1 MTLNAVGFKQTAF
14 FVVCSVAILAVH
26 AGYAQVPVIDGV
38 RENIQQQTKN
48 WYSRYIEDMRKL
60 KGGSGGVTDSFAPGQ
75 GSGSPD
81 ACSDIG
87 MGGDS
92 SVTGNSN
99 VPQSRQD
106 VAGLVKRIAQEE
118 GIDPNFALA
127 IAQQESRFNQNSRSP
142 VGAIGVMQL
151 MPGTAHE
158 LDVNPY
164 NTESNIR
171 GGVRY
176 LKQNLNKFGGR
187 MDLTAAAY
195 NAGPNRQ
202 SLREGRIPDI
212 PETQD
217 YVGRVWANY
226 NSFKAGNGNLGP
238 SGSETP
244 QIVSGNGYGGCG
256 EQLKKAW
263 DRNTEAQQAR
273 AQIINDLVKKSLE
286 ANQKYNQASL
296 EGVRSMSNR
305 VKGADSN
312 NQNPGFGAM
321 TPLEIQC
328 PSGVLNLG
336 STRCYFMPTVMSNDQ
351 VREWLAQLQ
360 RQAQASN
367 GVATFDVQ
375 EGNTGGLVTIVE
387 TRPQG

>member
-1 MTLNAVGFKQTAF
+1 MNAVGFKQTASM
-14 FVVCSVAILAVH
+14 VVCSVAILAAH

-48 WYSRYIEDMRKL
+48 WYTHYTEDMRKL

-81 ACSDIG
+81 ACSDAG

-99 VPQSRQD
+99 VAQSRQE
-106 VAGLVKRIAQEE
+106 VADMVKRIAQEE
-118 GIDPNFALA
+118 AVDPNFALA
-127 IAQQESRFNQNSRSP
+127 IAQQESRFNQNARSP

-151 MPGTAHE
+151 MPGTAQE
-158 LDVNPY
+158 LGFNPY
-164 NTESNIR
+164 NTEGNIR

-187 MDLTAAAY
+187 MDLMAAAY

-202 SLREGRIPDI
+202 SLREGRIPNI

-217 YVGRVWANY
+217 YVQKVSANY
-226 NSFKAGNGNLGP
+226 NSFKAKNGDLGP

-244 QIVSGNGYGGCG
+244 QTVSGNGYGGCG

-263 DRNTEAQQAR
+263 DRNAEAQQAR
-273 AQIINDLVKKSLE
+273 AQVINDLVKKSLE

-305 VKGADSN
+305 VKGVDSG
-312 NQNPGFGAM
+312 NQNPGFGAI
-321 TPLEIQC
+321 TPVEVQC

-336 STRCYFMPTVMSNDQ
+336 STRCYSMPTVMSNDQ
-351 VREWLAQLQ
+351 VRDWLVDLQ
-360 RQAQASN
+360 RQAPASN
-367 GVATFDVQ
+367 GVATFDVMK
-375 EGNTGGLVTIVE
+375 GDTGGLLAIVE

>member
-1 MTLNAVGFKQTAF
+1 MHTT
-14 FVVCSVAILAVH
+14 
-26 AGYAQVPVIDGV
+26 YAQVPVIDGS
-38 RENIQQQTKN
+38 RENTQQQTKN
-48 WYSRYIEDMRKL
+48 WYTRYTQDMRKL
-60 KGGSGGVTDSFAPGQ
+60 KSGSGGVTDSFVPGQ
-75 GSGSPD
+75 ESGSPD
-81 ACSDIG
+81 ACSDAG
-87 MGGDS
+87 MGGVS

-99 VPQSRQD
+99 VPQSRQE
-106 VAGLVKRIAQEE
+106 VADMVKRIAQEE
-118 GIDPNFALA
+118 GVDPHFALA
-127 IAQQESRFNQNSRSP
+127 IAQQESRFNQNARSP

-151 MPGTAHE
+151 MPGTAQE
-158 LDVNPY
+158 LGVNPY
-164 NTESNIR
+164 DTEGNIR

-176 LKQNLNKFGGR
+176 LKQNVNKFGGR

-202 SLREGRIPDI
+202 SLREGRVPNI

-217 YVGRVWANY
+217 YVRKVSANY
-226 NSFKAGNGNLGP
+226 NSFKAKNGDLGP

-244 QIVSGNGYGGCG
+244 QTVSGNGYGGCG

-273 AQIINDLVKKSLE
+273 AQVINDLVKKSLE

-296 EGVRSMSNR
+296 EGVRSMSNSI
-305 VKGADSN
+305 KGADSS

-328 PSGVLNLG
+328 PPGVLNLG
-336 STRCYFMPTVMSNDQ
+336 STRCYSMPTVMSKDQ

>member
-1 MTLNAVGFKQTAF
+1 MNAVDFKQTASI
-14 FVVCSVAILAVH
+14 VVCCVAILA
-26 AGYAQVPVIDGV
+26 ARASYAQVPVIDGV
-38 RENIQQQTKN
+38 RANIQQQTRN
-48 WYSRYIEDMRKL
+48 WYTRYTEDMRKL
-60 KGGSGGVTDSFAPGQ
+60 KGGSGAVTDSFAPGQ

-81 ACSDIG
+81 ACSDAG
-87 MGGDS
+87 MGGGS

-99 VPQSRQD
+99 VPQSRQE
-106 VAGLVKRIAQEE
+106 VASMVKRIAQEE
-118 GIDPNFALA
+118 GVDPNFTLA
-127 IAQQESRFNQNSRSP
+127 IAQQESRFNQNARSP

-151 MPGTAHE
+151 MPGTAQE
-158 LDVNPY
+158 LGVNPY
-164 NTESNIR
+164 NAEGNIR

-202 SLREGRIPDI
+202 SLREGRIPNI

-217 YVGRVWANY
+217 YVRKVSANY
-226 NSFKAGNGNLGP
+226 NSFKARNGDLGP
-238 SGSETP
+238 RGSETP
-244 QIVSGNGYGGCG
+244 QTVSGNGYGGCG

-273 AQIINDLVKKSLE
+273 GQVINDLVKKSLE

-296 EGVRSMSNR
+296 EGVRSMSNS
-305 VKGADSN
+305 VKGADSS

-336 STRCYFMPTVMSNDQ
+336 STRCYSMPTVMTNDQ
-351 VREWLAQLQ
+351 VRQWLAQLQ
-360 RQAQASN
+360 RQAQANN

-375 EGNTGGLVTIVE
+375 DGDTGGLVAIVE

>member
-1 MTLNAVGFKQTAF
+1 MNAVGFKQTAS
-14 FVVCSVAILAVH
+14 FVVCSVAILAAH
-26 AGYAQVPVIDGV
+26 TSYAQVPVVDGV

-48 WYSRYIEDMRKL
+48 WYNRYTEDMHKL

-81 ACSDIG
+81 ACSDAG

-99 VPQSRQD
+99 VPQSRQE
-106 VAGLVKRIAQEE
+106 VASMVKRIAQEE
-118 GIDPNFALA
+118 GVDPNFALA
-127 IAQQESRFNQNSRSP
+127 IAQQESRFNQNARSP

-151 MPGTAHE
+151 MPGTAQE
-158 LDVNPY
+158 LGVNPY
-164 NTESNIR
+164 NTEGNIR

-187 MDLTAAAY
+187 MDLTAAGY

-202 SLREGRIPDI
+202 SLREGRIPNI

-217 YVGRVWANY
+217 YVRKVTANY
-226 NSFKAGNGNLGP
+226 NSFKAKNGDLGP

-244 QIVSGNGYGGCG
+244 QTVSGNGYGGCG
-256 EQLKKAW
+256 EQLKKTW

-273 AQIINDLVKKSLE
+273 AQVINDLVKKSIE

-296 EGVRSMSNR
+296 EGVRSMSNS
-305 VKGADSN
+305 VKAADSGD
-312 NQNPGFGAM
+312 QNPGFGAM
-321 TPLEIQC
+321 TPIEIEC

-336 STRCYFMPTVMSNDQ
+336 STRCYSMPTVMTNDQ
-351 VREWLAQLQ
+351 VREWLVELQ

-367 GVATFDVQ
+367 GVATFDVMK
-375 EGNTGGLVTIVE
+375 GNTGGLVAIVE